1 MLLMVFPGKGVGL
14 GFSFSSAG
22 PSALSTGGVSD
33 ARWRISF
40 VVKMRVFEKLAPSS
54 LVKSRLGRLR
64 FIRKNASIGPGAFKN
79 TCFLTALLK
88 YAKYAGKRIFYAF
101 LR

>member
-1 MLLMVFPGKGVGL
+1 MFTVIPLTSLILAGL
-14 GFSFSSAG
+14 WQTDFVHIYGD
-22 PSALSTGGVSD
+22 PAL
-33 ARWRISF
+33 
-40 VVKMRVFEKLAPSS
+40 VKMRVFEKLAPSS

-88 YAKYAGKRIFYAF
+88 YAKYAGKRRFYAF